1 MVHSAENRFRDDAM
15 TITNL
20 MPLDTGARRSRGG
33 SGMPWPKAGVRAT
46 VICSGRPTLEAHAA
60 RGAHSTE
67 SRNPDILGGSSRS
80 GVRRTRSPA
89 APHRRLEDRQF
100 HRRDRPIDT
109 PGVNAVVVVDDVS
122 MRLIARHHH
131 PELLDRPFR
140 RRMVGH
146 VPVQDPARAPSDGG
160 MRR

>member
-1 MVHSAENRFRDDAM
+1 MPHVALIQRNHEIQTFSADRPDQAFAERVR
-15 TITNL
+15 L
-20 MPLDTGARRSRGG
+20 RR
-33 SGMPWPKAGVRAT
+33 
-46 VICSGRPTLEAHAA
+46 
-60 RGAHSTE
+60 
-67 SRNPDILGGSSRS
+67 
-80 GVRRTRSPA
+80 
-89 APHRRLEDRQF
+89 PHRRLDDRQF

-122 MRLIARHHH
+122 MRPIARHHH